1 VARPEPKRDYTPEEV
16 DAILERAVFEQAE
29 KGTRLTH
36 EELVSAA
43 SEVGIPRD
51 AVDTA
56 ARDLL
61 ARQAGTGSALTDK
74 QIVAAWKKRAWRGFA
89 RHLVPYVLVNAMLV
103 FINLATSTAF
113 YWFPIVM
120 LAWGVGLVS
129 HLLSVMWVDEERV
142 VEREMRAREK
152 RASRERWR
160 TRGREFERAVE
171 QGVKA
176 LLEVTEAPRARVEG
190 QGPRVAPGSSADSEL
205 EEDDDEQPEK
215 RSRRV

>member
-1 VARPEPKRDYTPEEV
+1 VAKRDYTPEEV

-36 EELVSAA
+36 EELVNAA
-43 SEVGIPRD
+43 SEVGIPRE

-56 ARDLL
+56 ARDIL
-61 ARQAGTGSALTDK
+61 ARKAGSSSALTDK
-74 QIVAAWKKRAWRGFA
+74 QIVVAWKKRAWRGFA

-113 YWFPIVM
+113 LWFPIVM
-120 LAWGVGLVS
+120 LGWGVGLAS
-129 HLLSVMWVDEERV
+129 HLLSVMWADEERI
-142 VEREMRAREK
+142 VEREMRSREK
-152 RASRERWR
+152 RASRDRWR

-176 LLEVTEAPRARVEG
+176 LLEVTDSPRARVEER
-190 QGPRVAPGSSADSEL
+190 GPRVDAAPPSDDEL
-205 EEDDDEQPEK
+205 EEDDEQPAK
-215 RSRRV
+215 KKYS